1 MNNNFE
7 IETDR
12 RRNPNGNQHYKIKKM
27 WESHHEIS
35 RLLLLGYNNQKI
47 AKAIGITPQTVSNVR
62 NDPIMKRKLAMM
74 NMARDKDAIE
84 ISDRMKALE
93 PIAIEVFN
101 KVMNVALEDEDG
113 VARIE
118 TDKDIRRDAIA
129 SAKIIT
135 DHQHPKETKVEHN
148 VGYVTVEMIQEAK
161 RRALE
166 GGSFKDEDD
175 DNKIEDAEFKEVEV
189 RDEEGTNGDR
199 ADTASVAVDES
210 EKSEPNV

>member
-62 NDPIMKRKLAMM
+62 NDPIMKRKLALMS
-74 NMARDKDAIE
+74 MARDKDAVE
-84 ISDRMKALE
+84 VADRMTALAPIAMEVFEEVMNKALDDPE
-93 PIAIEVFN
+93 GI
-101 KVMNVALEDEDG
+101 
-113 VARIE
+113 
-118 TDKDIRRDAIA
+118 TDQKDLRRDAIA
-129 SAKIIT
+129 SAKIIA
-135 DHQHPKETKVEHN
+135 DHTHPKETKVEHN

-166 GGSFKDEDD
+166 GGAFSE
-175 DNKIEDAEFKEVEV
+175 NKIEDVNFEEVKMEGSD
-189 RDEEGTNGDR
+189 DEEGNNGNGTGS
-199 ADTASVAVDES
+199 AGVAANES
-210 EKSEPNV
+210 EKSESDT